1 MTEIPPSHPRYHS
14 LIIRERIVQGMKDG
28 IVAEAGL
35 IAHGRGE
42 AFDYLMN
49 ERSLPEALDAERA
62 AAFRLRDA
70 ANPVISVNG
79 NTVVLSPGEIVELA
93 QLTGSVIEVNLF
105 HRTDARISL
114 ITGVL
119 EAAGATDVLGR
130 KADGRIPGLDH
141 ERGKCS
147 IRGIMKADVILVPL
161 EDGDRAQALKD
172 MEKFVI
178 CIDLNPLSRTSRTSD
193 ISIVD
198 EVSRALRNMIGFLKE
213 PDPIV
218 YPKSGSRGS
227 VSPELGSHVTRESHG
242 SSAND
247 QQAPK
252 DFNNKQSLS
261 RIVKRMAAL
270 LQDRFGD
277 DFVDDFVDDDD
288 PHQEPPTEPL
298 TEQLT
303 DSRLTAG
310 KREDAIE

>member
-1 MTEIPPSHPRYHS
+1 MT
-14 LIIRERIVQGMKDG
+14 RERIVQGMRDG

-79 NTVVLSPGEIVELA
+79 NTVVLCPGEIVELA
-93 QLTGSVIEVNLF
+93 RLTRSAVEVNLF

-114 ITGVL
+114 ITGAL
-119 EAAGATDVLGR
+119 EEAGATEVLG
-130 KADGRIPGLDH
+130 KEAGGRIPGLDH

-147 IRGIMKADVILVPL
+147 TEGIMKADVILVPL

-172 MEKFVI
+172 MGKFVI

-198 EVSRALRNMIGFLKE
+198 EVTRAMRNMIGFLRGPGSRE
-213 PDPIV
+213 YPDSNDDV
-218 YPKSGSRGS
+218 RSGSL
-227 VSPELGSHVTRESHG
+227 VSLVGCVPEG
-242 SSAND
+242 
-247 QQAPK
+247 QAPK
-252 DFNNKQSLS
+252 HFHNKRSLS
-261 RIVKRMAAL
+261 LIVKRMAGM
-270 LQDRFGD
+270 LQERFDILYEQFDADQGD
-277 DFVDDFVDDDD
+277 N
-288 PHQEPPTEPL
+288 QEPQPDPRQNE
-298 TEQLT
+298 
-303 DSRLTAG
+303 
-310 KREDAIE
+310 KNMEDINK